1 MSASIIFTMRYVIAV
16 LALVGAVVSGL
27 ALQVHYTIGTT
38 PCSINEKWDCG
49 VVNHSSYSM
58 ISGIPV
64 AMIGIAG
71 YLALVW
77 LGLARQ
83 RAVLTIAAVAGLGFS
98 LYLAHIERDIL
109 GVWCLYCVIS
119 LADIALITLMGFI
132 WLIADAVH
140 RQRRRW

>member
-1 MSASIIFTMRYVIAV
+1 MVTMRYVIAV
-16 LALVGAVVSGL
+16 LALIGAVVSGL
-27 ALQVHYTIGTT
+27 ALQVHYSVATS
-38 PCSINEKWDCG
+38 PCSINEKWDCD

-64 AMIGIAG
+64 AIIGIAG

-77 LGLARQ
+77 LALARQ
-83 RAVLTIAAVAGLGFS
+83 RAVLTIAAAGGVVFS

-119 LADIALITLMGFI
+119 LADIAAITLMGII
-132 WLIADAVH
+132 WLIVDAYQ
-140 RQRRRW
+140 RQQRRKRW

>member
-27 ALQVHYTIGTT
+27 ALEVHYTIATT

-49 VVNHSSYSM
+49 VVNHSSYSL

-64 AMIGIAG
+64 AIIGIAG
-71 YLALVW
+71 YLGLVW

-83 RAVLTIAAVAGLGFS
+83 RAVLTIAAVAGLAFA
-98 LYLAHIERDIL
+98 LYLSHVERDIL

-132 WLIADAVH
+132 WLIIDAVQ